1 MVAKAPHSTTADISF
16 LIILVEAICFL
27 REFLYCHMV
36 LLILYII
43 VSPHLRNK
51 S

>member
-1 MVAKAPHSTTADISF
+1 MVAKAPHSTPADIS
-16 LIILVEAICFL
+16 LPIILVEAICFL
-27 REFLYCHMV
+27 RKFLLCHMV
-36 LLILYII
+36 LLILYIL